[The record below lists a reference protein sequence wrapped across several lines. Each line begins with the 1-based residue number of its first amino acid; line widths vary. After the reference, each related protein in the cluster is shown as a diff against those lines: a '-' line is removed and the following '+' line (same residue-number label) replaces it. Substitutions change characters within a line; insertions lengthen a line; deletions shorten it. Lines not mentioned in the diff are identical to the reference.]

1 MDSSPPKPKSALPLH
16 LTNGTSP
23 LHASTETRDKRERE
37 SLYAAIQSSNS
48 HGRQAIDF
56 DAPNGY
62 NSTPQGP
69 RPDQRATR
77 TRSKPLPND
86 VEEGHARDPRDEV
99 VSPTPLAMSR
109 AQSPYTQH
117 PTIDFDGLSWP
128 SKCGYVLHCFPG
140 LTIWSQVEELGKE
153 RKPRRNKKMR
163 GWQN

>member
-1 MDSSPPKPKSALPLH
+1 MPLHITMDSSPPKPKSALPLH

-23 LHASTETRDKRERE
+23 LHASTETRDKKERE

-62 NSTPQGP
+62 NSIPQGP
-69 RPDQRATR
+69 RPDQRATC
-77 TRSKPLPND
+77 TTSKPLPNG
-86 VEEGHARDPRDEV
+86 VEEEHARNPRDEA

-128 SKCGYVLHCFPG
+128 SKCGYVLHCCPG
-140 LTIWSQVEELGKE
+140 
-153 RKPRRNKKMR
+153 
-163 GWQN
+163 